1 MRSLPL
7 NQRIVEARWP
17 VVKSVSDQAAG
28 LRRLLGQSGFQ
39 VITVMSGQQGAGK
52 TAATANLAVALA
64 RSGRDVL
71 IIDQSPHGR
80 GASAALGLTPR
91 LDVTD
96 VIEGRCTLD
105 ALILTG
111 TDNVQV
117 LPIGG
122 GFNRLG
128 RLSERDQEWL
138 AQSFNRLQC
147 GVDVVLVDMEEATD
161 PDALPLG
168 LAASEIMV
176 VLPPGNAAITQ
187 AYTLVKRLA
196 QNFGKR
202 QFRLLLNR
210 MESPEQAQA
219 VAHNFAH
226 TAEQYLNVSVD
237 YLGYIPLDERLSR
250 ANRLRTSVVDAFPVA
265 QSTSQFRK
273 LAEGLLHWPQP
284 SSLGNVGGFMQ
295 RVIQG
300 GRLVEACRR
309 G

>member
-1 MRSLPL
+1 MDKLF
-7 NQRIVEARWP
+7 
-17 VVKSVSDQAAG
+17 SDQAAG
-28 LRRLLGQSGFQ
+28 LRALLGQNGFQ
-39 VITVMSGQQGAGK
+39 VITVMSGQPGAGK

-71 IIDQSPHGR
+71 VIDQDRHGR
-80 GASAALGLTPR
+80 GAAAMLGLTPR
-91 LDVTD
+91 FDVAD
-96 VIEGRCTLD
+96 VLEGRCPLE
-105 ALILTG
+105 ALIMNG
-111 TDNVQV
+111 PDNVQV

-122 GFNRLG
+122 GFSRLG
-128 RLSERDQEWL
+128 KLSERDQEWL

-187 AYTLVKRLA
+187 GYTLVKRLV

-202 QFRLLLNR
+202 RFRLLLNR
-210 MESPEQAQA
+210 MASADDAQA
-219 VAHNFAH
+219 VAHNFAY
-226 TAEQYLNVSVD
+226 TAERYLGVTVD
-237 YLGYIPLDERLSR
+237 YLGYIPNDERLAR
-250 ANRLRTSVVDAFPVA
+250 AGDMRTSVVEAFPVA

-273 LAEGLLHWPQP
+273 LAESLLRWPQP
-284 SSLGNVGGFMQ
+284 ASLGSVGSFMQ

-300 GRLVEACRR
+300 GRLVEAYRR

>member
-1 MRSLPL
+1 M
-7 NQRIVEARWP
+7 A
-17 VVKSVSDQAAG
+17 
-28 LRRLLGQSGFQ
+28 
-39 VITVMSGQQGAGK
+39 
-52 TAATANLAVALA
+52 
-64 RSGRDVL
+64 DVL
-71 IIDQSPHGR
+71 
-80 GASAALGLTPR
+80 A
-91 LDVTD
+91 
-96 VIEGRCTLD
+96 GRCTLD

-111 TDNVQV
+111 PDNVQV

-176 VLPPGNAAITQ
+176 VLPPGSTAITQ

-210 MESPEQAQA
+210 MESPDQAQA
-219 VAHNFAH
+219 VARNFAR
-226 TAEQYLNVSVD
+226 TAEQYLGVSVD
-237 YLGYIPLDERLSR
+237 YLGYIPLDERLNR
-250 ANRLRTSVVDAFPVA
+250 ANRLHTSVVDAFPVA

-273 LAEGLLHWPQP
+273 LADGLLRWPQP
-284 SSLGNVGGFMQ
+284 SSLGSVGGFMQ

-300 GRLVEACRR
+300 GRLVEAYRR
-309 G
+309 

>member
-1 MRSLPL
+1 MDKLF
-7 NQRIVEARWP
+7 
-17 VVKSVSDQAAG
+17 SDQAAG
-28 LRRLLGQSGFQ
+28 LRALLGQNGFQ
-39 VITVMSGQQGAGK
+39 VITVMSGQPGAGK

-71 IIDQSPHGR
+71 VIDQDRHGR
-80 GASAALGLTPR
+80 GAAAMLGLTPR
-91 LDVTD
+91 FDVSD
-96 VIEGRCTLD
+96 VLEGRCPLE
-105 ALILTG
+105 ALIMNG
-111 TDNVQV
+111 PDNVQV

-122 GFNRLG
+122 GFSSLG
-128 RLSERDQEWL
+128 KLSERDQEWL

-187 AYTLVKRLA
+187 GYGLVKRLV

-202 QFRLLLNR
+202 RFRLLLNR
-210 MESPEQAQA
+210 MPSADEAQA
-219 VAHNFAH
+219 VAHNFAY
-226 TAEQYLNVSVD
+226 TAERYLGVSVD
-237 YLGYIPLDERLSR
+237 YLGYIPMDERLAR
-250 ANRLRTSVVDAFPVA
+250 AGDMRTSVVTAFPVA
-265 QSTSQFRK
+265 QSTSQFRQ
-273 LAEGLLHWPQP
+273 LAESLLRWPQQA
-284 SSLGNVGGFMQ
+284 SLGSVGNFMQ

-300 GRLVEACRR
+300 GRLVEAYRR

>member
-1 MRSLPL
+1 MG
-7 NQRIVEARWP
+7 
-17 VVKSVSDQAAG
+17 DQAAG
-28 LRRLLGQSGFQ
+28 LRRLLGQTGFQ
-39 VITVMSGQQGAGK
+39 VITVMSGQPGAGK

-71 IIDQSPHGR
+71 IIDQAEHGE
-80 GASAALGLTPR
+80 GAAAALGLTPR
-91 LDVTD
+91 HDVSD
-96 VIEGRCTLD
+96 VIKGRCTLES
-105 ALILTG
+105 LILNG
-111 TDNVQV
+111 PDNVQV

-128 RLSERDQEWL
+128 RLSDRDQAWL
-138 AQSFNRLQC
+138 AQRFNQLQC

-176 VLPPGNAAITQ
+176 VLPPGNKAITE

-196 QNFGKR
+196 LNFGKR

-210 MESPEQAQA
+210 MASAGQAQA
-219 VAHNFAH
+219 LAQNFTH
-226 TAEQYLNVSVD
+226 TAERYLGVSVD
-237 YLGYIPLDERLSR
+237 YLGYIPLDERLTR
-250 ANRLRTSVVDAFPVA
+250 AGHMRTSVVDAFPVA
-265 QSTSQFRK
+265 VSTSQFRK
-273 LAEGLLHWPQP
+273 LAEGLLRWPQP
-284 SSLGNVGGFMQ
+284 PSLGSVGGFMQ

-300 GRLVEACRR
+300 SRLVDACRR

>member
-1 MRSLPL
+1 MG
-7 NQRIVEARWP
+7 
-17 VVKSVSDQAAG
+17 DQAAG
-28 LRRLLGQSGFQ
+28 LRRLLGQTGFQ
-39 VITVMSGQQGAGK
+39 VITVMSGQQGVGK

-71 IIDQSPHGR
+71 IIDQAQHGK

-91 LDVTD
+91 HDITD
-96 VIEGRCTLD
+96 VIEGHCTLES
-105 ALILTG
+105 LILSG
-111 TDNVQV
+111 PDNVQV

-122 GFNRLG
+122 GFKRLG

-147 GVDVVLVDMEEATD
+147 GVDIVLVDMDETTD

-176 VLPPGNAAITQ
+176 VLPPGNKAITE

-196 QNFGKR
+196 LNFGKR

-210 MESPEQAQA
+210 VTSPEQAQA
-219 VAHNFAH
+219 LAQNFTY
-226 TAEQYLNVSVD
+226 TAERYLGVSVD
-237 YLGYIPLDERLSR
+237 YLGYIPLDERLTR
-250 ANRLRTSVVDAFPVA
+250 AGHLRTSVVDAFPVA
-265 QSTSQFRK
+265 VSTSQFRK
-273 LAEGLLHWPQP
+273 LAEGLLRWPQP
-284 SSLGNVGGFMQ
+284 SSLGSVGGFMQ

-300 GRLVEACRR
+300 SRLVDACRR

>member
-1 MRSLPL
+1 M
-7 NQRIVEARWP
+7 RWP
-17 VVKSVSDQAAG
+17 LDKFVSDQAAG
-28 LRRLLGQSGFQ
+28 LRRLLGQTGFQ

-71 IIDQSPHGR
+71 IVDQDRNGR
-80 GASAALGLTPR
+80 GACAALGLTPR
-91 LDVTD
+91 YDVAD
-96 VIEGRCTLD
+96 VLAGRCTLD

-111 TDNVQV
+111 PDNVQV

-122 GFNRLG
+122 GFSRLG
-128 RLSERDQEWL
+128 KLSERDQEWL

-176 VLPPGNAAITQ
+176 VLPPGNSAITQ

-196 QNFGKR
+196 HNFGKR

-210 MESPEQAQA
+210 IESPEQAQA
-219 VAHNFAH
+219 VARNFSR
-226 TAEQYLNVSVD
+226 TAEQYLGVSVD
-237 YLGYIPLDERLSR
+237 YLGYIPLDERLTR
-250 ANRLRTSVVDAFPVA
+250 AGHLRTSVVDAFPVA

-273 LAEGLLHWPQP
+273 LAEGLLRWPQP
-284 SSLGNVGGFMQ
+284 ASLGSVGGFMQ

-300 GRLVEACRR
+300 GHLVEACRR

>member
-1 MRSLPL
+1 LDKF
-7 NQRIVEARWP
+7 IG
-17 VVKSVSDQAAG
+17 DQAAG
-28 LRRLLGQSGFQ
+28 LRRLLGQTGFQ
-39 VITVMSGQQGAGK
+39 VITVMSGQKGAGK

-71 IIDQSPHGR
+71 IIDQDQDGR
-80 GASAALGLTPR
+80 GAAAALGLTPR
-91 LDVTD
+91 YSMLD
-96 VIEGRCTLD
+96 VIEGRCKLD
-105 ALILTG
+105 ALILNG
-111 TDNVQV
+111 PDNVQV

-122 GFNRLG
+122 VFNRLG
-128 RLSERDQEWL
+128 RLSDRDQEWL

-176 VLPPGNAAITQ
+176 VLPPGSTAITQ
-187 AYTLVKRLA
+187 GYTLVKKLA
-196 QNFGKR
+196 HNFGKR

-219 VAHNFAH
+219 VAHNFTQ
-226 TAEQYLNVSVD
+226 TAERYLSVSVD
-237 YLGYIPLDERLSR
+237 YLGYIPLDERLTR
-250 ANRLRTSVVDAFPVA
+250 AGHMRTSVVDAFPVA
-265 QSTSQFRK
+265 VSTSQFRK
-273 LAEGLLHWPQP
+273 LADGLLRWPQAP
-284 SSLGNVGGFMQ
+284 SLGSVGGFMQ

-300 GRLVEACRR
+300 SRLVDACRR

>member
-1 MRSLPL
+1 MD
-7 NQRIVEARWP
+7 
-17 VVKSVSDQAAG
+17 KFVSDQAAG
-28 LRRLLGQSGFQ
+28 LRRLLGQTGFQ
-39 VITVMSGQQGAGK
+39 VITVMSGQKGAGK

-71 IIDQSPHGR
+71 IVDQDRHGQ
-80 GASAALGLTPR
+80 GAAAALGLTPR
-91 LDVTD
+91 YDVAD
-96 VIEGRCTLD
+96 VLAGRCTLD
-105 ALILTG
+105 ALMLAG
-111 TDNVQV
+111 PDNVQV
-117 LPIGG
+117 LPLGG

-128 RLSERDQEWL
+128 RLSEHDQEWL
-138 AQSFNRLQC
+138 AQSFNHLQC

-176 VLPPGNAAITQ
+176 VLPPGSTAITQ

-210 MESPEQAQA
+210 MDSPEQAQA
-219 VAHNFAH
+219 VARNFAH
-226 TAEQYLNVSVD
+226 TAEQYLGVSVD
-237 YLGYIPLDERLSR
+237 YLGYIPVDERLSR
-250 ANRLRTSVVDAFPVA
+250 AGRLHTSVVDAFPVA

-273 LAEGLLHWPQP
+273 LADGLLRWPQP
-284 SSLGNVGGFMQ
+284 PSLGSVGGFMQ

-300 GRLVEACRR
+300 GRLVEAYRR
-309 G
+309 

>member
-1 MRSLPL
+1 MD
-7 NQRIVEARWP
+7 
-17 VVKSVSDQAAG
+17 KFVSDQAAG
-28 LRRLLGQSGFQ
+28 LRRLLGQPGFQ

-71 IIDQSPHGR
+71 IIDQNQHGR
-80 GASAALGLTPR
+80 GACAALGLTPR
-91 LDVTD
+91 YDVAD
-96 VIEGRCTLD
+96 VLEGRCTLD
-105 ALILTG
+105 ALLLNGPGDI
-111 TDNVQV
+111 QV

-128 RLSERDQEWL
+128 KLSERDQEWL

-147 GVDVVLVDMEEATD
+147 GVDVVLVDMEDATD

-176 VLPPGNAAITQ
+176 VLPPGGTSITQ

-196 QNFGKR
+196 HNFGKR

-210 MESPEQAQA
+210 MASPEQAQA

-226 TAEQYLNVSVD
+226 TAERYLGVSVD

-250 ANRLRTSVVDAFPVA
+250 AGHLQTSVVDAFPVA

-273 LAEGLLHWPQP
+273 LADGLLRWPQP
-284 SSLGNVGGFMQ
+284 PTLGSVGGFMQ

-300 GRLVEACRR
+300 SSLVDACRR

>member
-1 MRSLPL
+1 MD
-7 NQRIVEARWP
+7 
-17 VVKSVSDQAAG
+17 KFVSDQAAG
-28 LRRLLGQSGFQ
+28 LRRLLGQTGFQ

-64 RSGRDVL
+64 RAGRDVL
-71 IIDQSPHGR
+71 IIDQDRHNR
-80 GASAALGLTPR
+80 GVSAALGLTPR
-91 LDVTD
+91 YDLADVLA
-96 VIEGRCTLD
+96 GRCTLD
-105 ALILTG
+105 ALMLNG
-111 TDNVQV
+111 PDNVQV

-122 GFNRLG
+122 GFDRLG

-138 AQSFNRLQC
+138 AESFNRLQC
-147 GVDVVLVDMEEATD
+147 GVDIVLVDTEEATD

-176 VLPPGNAAITQ
+176 VLPPGGTAITQ

-196 QNFGKR
+196 HNFGKR

-210 MESPEQAQA
+210 MASPEQAQA
-219 VAHNFAH
+219 MAHNFAD
-226 TAEQYLNVSVD
+226 TAERYLGVSVD
-237 YLGYIPLDERLSR
+237 YLGYIPLDERLTR
-250 ANRLRTSVVDAFPVA
+250 AGHLHTSVVDAFPVA

-273 LAEGLLHWPQP
+273 LADGLLRWPQP
-284 SSLGNVGGFMQ
+284 PSLDSVGGFMQ

-300 GRLVEACRR
+300 SSLVDACRR

>member
-1 MRSLPL
+1 MK
-7 NQRIVEARWP
+7 ARWP
-17 VVKSVSDQAAG
+17 LDKFVSDQAAG
-28 LRRLLGQSGFQ
+28 LRRLLGQTGFQ

-71 IIDQSPHGR
+71 IIDQNQHGQ
-80 GASAALGLTPR
+80 GACDALGLKPR
-91 LDVTD
+91 FDVAD
-96 VIEGRCTLD
+96 ALQGRCTLD
-105 ALILTG
+105 ALILNG
-111 TDNVQV
+111 PDNVQV

-122 GFNRLG
+122 GFSRLG

-147 GVDVVLVDMEEATD
+147 GVDVVLVDMEDATD

-176 VLPPGNAAITQ
+176 VLPPGSTAITQ

-196 QNFGKR
+196 QNFGKQ

-219 VAHNFAH
+219 VARNFAH
-226 TAEQYLNVSVD
+226 TAERYLGVSVD
-237 YLGYIPLDERLSR
+237 YLGYIPLDERLTR
-250 ANRLRTSVVDAFPVA
+250 AGHLHTSVVDAFPVA

-273 LAEGLLHWPQP
+273 LADGLLRWPQP
-284 SSLGNVGGFMQ
+284 PSLGSVGGFMQ

-300 GRLVEACRR
+300 GRLVEAYRR

>member
-1 MRSLPL
+1 MDKF
-7 NQRIVEARWP
+7 VG
-17 VVKSVSDQAAG
+17 DQAAG
-28 LRRLLGQSGFQ
+28 LRRLLGQTGFQ

-71 IIDQSPHGR
+71 IIDQDQHGR
-80 GASAALGLTPR
+80 GASSALGLTPR
-91 LDVTD
+91 YDMADVLA
-96 VIEGRCTLD
+96 GRCTLD

-111 TDNVQV
+111 PDNVQV

-176 VLPPGNAAITQ
+176 VLPPGSTAITQ

-210 MESPEQAQA
+210 MESPDQAQA
-219 VAHNFAH
+219 VARNFSR
-226 TAEQYLNVSVD
+226 TAEQYLGVSVD
-237 YLGYIPLDERLSR
+237 YLGYIPLDERLNR
-250 ANRLRTSVVDAFPVA
+250 ANRLHTSVVDAFPVA

-273 LAEGLLHWPQP
+273 LADGLLRWPQP
-284 SSLGNVGGFMQ
+284 SSLGSVGGFMQ

-300 GRLVEACRR
+300 GRLVEAYRR
-309 G
+309 

>member
-1 MRSLPL
+1 MKALWPL
-7 NQRIVEARWP
+7 DKFVG
-17 VVKSVSDQAAG
+17 DQAAG

-52 TAATANLAVALA
+52 TAATANLAVALG

-71 IIDQSPHGR
+71 IVDQDRYGR
-80 GASAALGLTPR
+80 GACAALGLVPR
-91 LDVTD
+91 FDVSD

-105 ALILTG
+105 ALILNG
-111 TDNVQV
+111 PDNVQV

-128 RLSERDQEWL
+128 RLSDRDQEWL

-176 VLPPGNAAITQ
+176 VLPPGSTAITQ

-196 QNFGKR
+196 HNFGKR
-202 QFRLLLNR
+202 RFRLLLNR

-219 VAHNFAH
+219 VAHNFAR
-226 TAEQYLNVSVD
+226 TAERYLGVSVD
-237 YLGYIPLDERLSR
+237 YLGYVPLDDRLNR

-273 LAEGLLHWPQP
+273 LADGLLRWPSP
-284 SSLGNVGGFMQ
+284 PSLGSVGGFIQ

-300 GRLVEACRR
+300 GRLVEAYRR

>member
-1 MRSLPL
+1 
-7 NQRIVEARWP
+7 
-17 VVKSVSDQAAG
+17 G
-28 LRRLLGQSGFQ
+28 LRALLGQNGFQ
-39 VITVMSGQQGAGK
+39 VITVMSGQPGAGK

-71 IIDQSPHGR
+71 VIDQDRHGR
-80 GASAALGLTPR
+80 GAAAMLGLTPR
-91 LDVTD
+91 FDVAD
-96 VIEGRCTLD
+96 VLEGRCPLE
-105 ALILTG
+105 ALIMNG
-111 TDNVQV
+111 PDNVQV

-122 GFNRLG
+122 GFSRLG
-128 RLSERDQEWL
+128 KLSERDQEWL

-187 AYTLVKRLA
+187 GYTLVKRLV

-202 QFRLLLNR
+202 RFRLLLNR
-210 MESPEQAQA
+210 MTSADDAQA
-219 VAHNFAH
+219 VAHNFAY
-226 TAEQYLNVSVD
+226 TAERYLGVTVD
-237 YLGYIPLDERLSR
+237 YLGYIPNDERLAR
-250 ANRLRTSVVDAFPVA
+250 AGDMRTSVVEAFPVA

-273 LAEGLLHWPQP
+273 LAESLLRWPQP
-284 SSLGNVGGFMQ
+284 ASLGSVGSFMQ

-300 GRLVEACRR
+300 GRMVEAYRR

>member
-1 MRSLPL
+1 MKGRCL
-7 NQRIVEARWP
+7 VDKFA
-17 VVKSVSDQAAG
+17 SDQAAG
-28 LRRLLGQSGFQ
+28 LRRLLGQTGFQ
-39 VITVMSGQQGAGK
+39 VITVMSGQKGAGK

-71 IIDQSPHGR
+71 IVDQAQHGQ
-80 GASAALGLTPR
+80 GAAAALGLTPR
-91 LDVTD
+91 YDVVD
-96 VIEGRCTLD
+96 VIEGRCTLES
-105 ALILTG
+105 LILNG
-111 TDNVQV
+111 PDNVQV

-176 VLPPGNAAITQ
+176 VLPPGNTAITQ
-187 AYTLVKRLA
+187 GYTLVKRLA
-196 QNFGKR
+196 HNFGKR

-210 MESPEQAQA
+210 MVSPEQAQA
-219 VAHNFAH
+219 SAHNFVQ
-226 TAEQYLNVSVD
+226 TAERYLNVSVD
-237 YLGYIPLDERLSR
+237 YLGYIPLDERLTR
-250 ANRLRTSVVDAFPVA
+250 AGHLRTSVVDAFPVA
-265 QSTSQFRK
+265 VSTSQFHK
-273 LAEGLLHWPQP
+273 LADGLLRWPQAP
-284 SSLGNVGGFMQ
+284 SLGSVGGFMQ
-295 RVIQG
+295 RVMQG
-300 GRLVEACRR
+300 SRLVDACRR

>member
-1 MRSLPL
+1 MG
-7 NQRIVEARWP
+7 
-17 VVKSVSDQAAG
+17 DQAAG
-28 LRRLLGQSGFQ
+28 LRRLLGQTGFQ
-39 VITVMSGQQGAGK
+39 VITVMSGQPGAGK

-71 IIDQSPHGR
+71 IIDQAEHGE
-80 GASAALGLTPR
+80 GAAAALGLTPR
-91 LDVTD
+91 HDVSD
-96 VIEGRCTLD
+96 VIKGRCTLES
-105 ALILTG
+105 LILNG
-111 TDNVQV
+111 PDNVQV

-128 RLSERDQEWL
+128 RLSDRDQAWL
-138 AQSFNRLQC
+138 AQRFNQLQC

-176 VLPPGNAAITQ
+176 VLPPGNKAITE

-196 QNFGKR
+196 LNFGKR

-210 MESPEQAQA
+210 MASAGQAQA
-219 VAHNFAH
+219 LAQNFTH
-226 TAEQYLNVSVD
+226 TAERYLGVSVD
-237 YLGYIPLDERLSR
+237 YLGYIPLDERLTR
-250 ANRLRTSVVDAFPVA
+250 AGHMRTSVVDAFPVA
-265 QSTSQFRK
+265 VSTSQFRK
-273 LAEGLLHWPQP
+273 LAEGLLRWPQP
-284 SSLGNVGGFMQ
+284 TSLGSVGGFMQ

-300 GRLVEACRR
+300 SRLVDACRR

>member
-1 MRSLPL
+1 MDKF
-7 NQRIVEARWP
+7 VG
-17 VVKSVSDQAAG
+17 DQAAG
-28 LRRLLGQSGFQ
+28 LRRLLGQTGFQ

-52 TAATANLAVALA
+52 TAATVNLAVALA

-71 IIDQSPHGR
+71 IIDQDRHGR
-80 GASAALGLTPR
+80 GACAALGLTPR
-91 LDVTD
+91 FDVSD
-96 VIEGRCTLD
+96 VLEGRCTLES
-105 ALILTG
+105 LILNG
-111 TDNVQV
+111 PDNVQV

-138 AQSFNRLQC
+138 AQSFNSLQC

-187 AYTLVKRLA
+187 GYTLVKRLA
-196 QNFGKR
+196 HNFGKR
-202 QFRLLLNR
+202 RFRLLLNR
-210 MESPEQAQA
+210 MTSPEEAQA
-219 VAHNFAH
+219 VAHNFAY
-226 TAEQYLNVSVD
+226 TAERYLGVSID
-237 YLGYIPLDERLSR
+237 YLGYIPMDERLTR
-250 ANRLRTSVVDAFPVA
+250 AGDMRTSVVEAFPVA

-273 LAEGLLHWPQP
+273 LADGLLRWPQP
-284 SSLGNVGGFMQ
+284 SSLGSVGGFMQ

-300 GRLVEACRR
+300 GRLVESYRR

>member
-1 MRSLPL
+1 MDKF
-7 NQRIVEARWP
+7 VG
-17 VVKSVSDQAAG
+17 DQAAG
-28 LRRLLGQSGFQ
+28 LRRLLGQTGFQ
-39 VITVMSGQQGAGK
+39 VLTVMSGQQGAGK
-52 TAATANLAVALA
+52 TAATVNLAVALA

-71 IIDQSPHGR
+71 IIDQDRHGR
-80 GASAALGLTPR
+80 GACATLGLTPR
-91 LDVTD
+91 FDVSD
-96 VIEGRCTLD
+96 VLEGRCTLES
-105 ALILTG
+105 LILNG
-111 TDNVQV
+111 PDNVQV
-117 LPIGG
+117 LPLGG

-138 AQSFNRLQC
+138 AQSFNSLQC

-187 AYTLVKRLA
+187 GYTLVKRLV

-202 QFRLLLNR
+202 RFRLLLNR
-210 MESPEQAQA
+210 MASPEDAQA
-219 VAHNFAH
+219 VAHNFAY
-226 TAEQYLNVSVD
+226 TAERYLGVSID
-237 YLGYIPLDERLSR
+237 YLGYIPLDERLTR
-250 ANRLRTSVVDAFPVA
+250 AGDMRTSVVEAFPVA

-273 LAEGLLHWPQP
+273 LADGLLRWPQP
-284 SSLGNVGGFMQ
+284 SSLGSVGGFMQ

-300 GRLVEACRR
+300 GRLVEAYRR

>member
-1 MRSLPL
+1 MD
-7 NQRIVEARWP
+7 
-17 VVKSVSDQAAG
+17 KFFSDQAAG
-28 LRRLLGQSGFQ
+28 LRALLGQNGFQ
-39 VITVMSGQQGAGK
+39 VITVMSGQSGAGK
-52 TAATANLAVALA
+52 TAATVNLAVALA

-71 IIDQSPHGR
+71 VIDQDRHGR
-80 GASAALGLTPR
+80 GAAAMLGLTPR
-91 LDVTD
+91 YDVAD
-96 VIEGRCTLD
+96 VLEGRCPLE
-105 ALILTG
+105 ALIVSG
-111 TDNVQV
+111 PDNVQV

-122 GFNRLG
+122 GFSRLG

-187 AYTLVKRLA
+187 GYALVKRLV

-202 QFRLLLNR
+202 RFRLLLNR
-210 MESPEQAQA
+210 VASADEAQA
-219 VAHNFAH
+219 VSHNFAY
-226 TAEQYLNVSVD
+226 TAERYLGVSVD
-237 YLGYIPLDERLSR
+237 YLGYIPMDERLAR
-250 ANRLRTSVVDAFPVA
+250 AGDMRTSVVEAFPVA
-265 QSTSQFRK
+265 QSTSQFRR
-273 LAEGLLHWPQP
+273 LAESLLRWPQQT
-284 SSLGNVGGFMQ
+284 SLGSVGSFMQ

-300 GRLVEACRR
+300 GRMVEAYRR

>member
-1 MRSLPL
+1 MDKF
-7 NQRIVEARWP
+7 VG
-17 VVKSVSDQAAG
+17 DQAAG
-28 LRRLLGQSGFQ
+28 LRRLLGQTGFQ

-52 TAATANLAVALA
+52 TAATVNLAVALA

-71 IIDQSPHGR
+71 IIDQDRHGR
-80 GASAALGLTPR
+80 GACAALGLTPR
-91 LDVTD
+91 FDVSD
-96 VIEGRCTLD
+96 VLEGRCTLE
-105 ALILTG
+105 ALILNG
-111 TDNVQV
+111 PDNVQV

-138 AQSFNRLQC
+138 AQSFNSLQC

-168 LAASEIMV
+168 LAASDIMV

-187 AYTLVKRLA
+187 GYTLVKRLA
-196 QNFGKR
+196 HNFGKR
-202 QFRLLLNR
+202 RFRLLLNR
-210 MESPEQAQA
+210 MTSPEEAQA
-219 VAHNFAH
+219 VAHNFAY
-226 TAEQYLNVSVD
+226 TAERYLGVSID
-237 YLGYIPLDERLSR
+237 YLGYIPMDERLTR
-250 ANRLRTSVVDAFPVA
+250 AGDMRTSVVEAFPVA

-273 LAEGLLHWPQP
+273 LADGLLRWPQP
-284 SSLGNVGGFMQ
+284 SSLGSVGGFMQ

-300 GRLVEACRR
+300 GRLVESYRR

>member
-1 MRSLPL
+1 LD
-7 NQRIVEARWP
+7 
-17 VVKSVSDQAAG
+17 KFVSDQAAG
-28 LRRLLGQSGFQ
+28 LRRLLGQTGFQ
-39 VITVMSGQQGAGK
+39 VITVMSGQKGAGK

-71 IIDQSPHGR
+71 IVDQGR
-80 GASAALGLTPR
+80 QGQGAAAALGLTSR
-91 LDVTD
+91 YNLGDVLA
-96 VIEGRCTLD
+96 GRCTLD
-105 ALILTG
+105 ALLLAG
-111 TDNVQV
+111 PDNVQV
-117 LPIGG
+117 LPLGG
-122 GFNRLG
+122 DFNRLG
-128 RLSERDQEWL
+128 RLSERDQESL
-138 AQSFNRLQC
+138 ARSFNRLQC

-176 VLPPGNAAITQ
+176 VLPPGSTAITQ

-219 VAHNFAH
+219 LARNFTQ
-226 TAEQYLNVSVD
+226 TAEQYLGVSVD
-237 YLGYIPLDERLSR
+237 YLGYIPNDERMSR
-250 ANRLRTSVVDAFPVA
+250 ANHLRTSVVDAFPVA

-273 LAEGLLHWPQP
+273 LADGLLRWPQP
-284 SSLGNVGGFMQ
+284 VSLDSVGGFMQ

-300 GRLVEACRR
+300 GRLAEAYRR
-309 G
+309 

>member
-1 MRSLPL
+1 MDKF
-7 NQRIVEARWP
+7 VG
-17 VVKSVSDQAAG
+17 DQAAG
-28 LRRLLGQSGFQ
+28 LRRLLGQTGFQ

-71 IIDQSPHGR
+71 IIDQDQHGR
-80 GASAALGLTPR
+80 GASSALGLTPR
-91 LDVTD
+91 YDMADVLA
-96 VIEGRCTLD
+96 GRCTLD

-111 TDNVQV
+111 PDNVQV

-176 VLPPGNAAITQ
+176 VLPPGSTAITQ

-210 MESPEQAQA
+210 MESPDQAQA
-219 VAHNFAH
+219 VARNFAR
-226 TAEQYLNVSVD
+226 TAEQYLGVSVD
-237 YLGYIPLDERLSR
+237 YLGFIPLDERLNR
-250 ANRLRTSVVDAFPVA
+250 ANRLHTSVVDAFPVA

-273 LAEGLLHWPQP
+273 LADGLLRWPQP
-284 SSLGNVGGFMQ
+284 SSLGSVGGFMQ

-300 GRLVEACRR
+300 GRLVEAYRR
-309 G
+309 

>member
-1 MRSLPL
+1 MDKFSG
-7 NQRIVEARWP
+7 
-17 VVKSVSDQAAG
+17 DQAAG
-28 LRRLLGQSGFQ
+28 LRRLLGQTGFQ
-39 VITVMSGQQGAGK
+39 VITMMSGQKGAGK

-71 IIDQSPHGR
+71 IIDQDQHGH
-80 GASAALGLTPR
+80 GATAALGLTPR
-91 LDVTD
+91 YDVSD
-96 VIEGRCTLD
+96 VLEGRCSLE
-105 ALILTG
+105 ALILNG
-111 TDNVQV
+111 PDNVQV

-122 GFNRLG
+122 GFSRLG

-138 AQSFNRLQC
+138 ARSFNSLQC

-176 VLPPGNAAITQ
+176 VLPPGSTAITQ
-187 AYTLVKRLA
+187 GYTLVKRLA
-196 QNFGKR
+196 HNFGKR

-210 MESPEQAQA
+210 MPSSEEAQA
-219 VAHNFAH
+219 VADNFTY
-226 TAEQYLNVSVD
+226 TAERYLGVSVD

-250 ANRLRTSVVDAFPVA
+250 ASHMHTSVVDAFPVA
-265 QSTSQFRK
+265 QSTSHFRK
-273 LAEGLLHWPQP
+273 LADGLLRWPQP
-284 SSLGNVGGFMQ
+284 SSLGSVGGFMQ

-300 GRLVEACRR
+300 GQLVGAYRR

>member
-1 MRSLPL
+1 LD
-7 NQRIVEARWP
+7 
-17 VVKSVSDQAAG
+17 KFVSDQAAG
-28 LRRLLGQSGFQ
+28 LRRLLGQSGLQ
-39 VITVMSGQQGAGK
+39 VITVMSGQRGAGR

-71 IIDQSPHGR
+71 VIDQNQHGR
-80 GASAALGLTPR
+80 GASTALGLTPR
-91 LDVTD
+91 FDMMD
-96 VIEGRCTLD
+96 VIAGRCTLD
-105 ALILTG
+105 ALILSG
-111 TDNVQV
+111 PDNVQV
-117 LPIGG
+117 LPLGG
-122 GFNRLG
+122 GFSRLG
-128 RLSERDQEWL
+128 RLSEKDQAWL
-138 AQSFNRLQC
+138 AQNFNRLQC
-147 GVDVVLVDMEEATD
+147 GVDVVLVDMEEAID

-176 VLPPGNAAITQ
+176 VLPPGSAAITQ

-219 VAHNFAH
+219 LARNFAR
-226 TAEQYLNVSVD
+226 TAEQYLGVSVD

-265 QSTSQFRK
+265 QSSSHFHK
-273 LAEGLLHWPQP
+273 LAAGLLQWSQP
-284 SSLGNVGGFMQ
+284 SSVGSVGGFMQ
-295 RVIQG
+295 HVMQG
-300 GRLVEACRR
+300 GQLAEACGR